1 MCLGVLYD
9 FLKGFC
15 AGRATRYRR
24 KVFEEYQRRWNAVVG
39 KPWNQGMMPEY
50 FLGRVNSSHKQR
62 GDKVRDSV
70 VDQVAQWL
78 AYSPEQKRQYMDAHT
93 KGVQLTDM
101 RHPAFRRFKEVIEP
115 WGLRKKEHALHFR
128 KGGQH
133 LISLVWLE
141 EM

>member
-1 MCLGVLYD
+1 M
-9 FLKGFC
+9 
-15 AGRATRYRR
+15 
-24 KVFEEYQRRWNAVVG
+24 EHNA
-39 KPWNQGMMPEY
+39 
-50 FLGRVNSSHKQR
+50 

-128 KGGQH
+128 KVRPATPLLALPELSMRASRRWTPLFQGGQH